1 MTEHKKQSDR
11 PRVLV
16 VDDDMG
22 MRILIRESLEQEGFE
37 IEEAE
42 DGKQAVELFEDF
54 QPDIIL
60 MDVEMPVMDGFSAC
74 EALRKLPEGKH
85 TPILMVT
92 GSDDIESVNRAYE
105 VGATDFCNK
114 PINFGVIGRRVRYI
128 LRASKAFK
136 DLSKS
141 EARLRYL
148 AYYDALTGLPNRE
161 LSLERLDRALHIAKR
176 YSRVLAV
183 LYVDIDRFKRINDT
197 LGHSVG
203 DALLKVVGERLG
215 SSVRSTDSVARA
227 AQEDSIA
234 SVGRLAGDEFTLL
247 LPEIECAADAS
258 IVARR
263 ILSAFEQPL
272 TASGHELFV
281 TPSIGIAV
289 YPSDGQDAGTL
300 LKNADMAMYHSK
312 HEGRNG
318 YHFYTASLMART
330 QEGLSLENKLR
341 RALEREEL
349 FLHYQPKV
357 QVRTGRVVGVEA
369 LLRWQHPELG
379 LISPTKFIPLAEEM
393 GLIVQVGEWVLRTA
407 CRQNKV
413 WQAAGL
419 PPMPVAV
426 NISSHQFR
434 HGNLLKTI
442 PYILNE
448 SCLDASYLELELTE
462 TSIMVD
468 ANSAITTL
476 NELKKMGLKLS
487 VDDFGTGYSSL
498 NYLRQFPIDSLK
510 IDRSFIRDMTKIS
523 EDSAITA
530 AIIAMAHRLNLNVIA
545 EGVETE
551 EQLAFLKDYGCDEIQ
566 GHLFC
571 KPLPFDEATRFLEE
585 NATSNLPVASGI

>member
-1 MTEHKKQSDR
+1 MTEHKKQSQGH
-11 PRVLV
+11 RVLV

-22 MRILIRESLEQEGFE
+22 MRILMRESLEQEGFE

-105 VGATDFCNK
+105 VGATDFCIK

-136 DLSKS
+136 ALSKS

-148 AYYDALTGLPNRE
+148 AYYDALTGLPNRQ

-203 DALLKVVGERLG
+203 DALLKAVGERLE
-215 SSVRSTDSVARA
+215 SCVRTTDSVARTA
-227 AQEDSIA
+227 PEDSIIT
-234 SVGRLAGDEFTLL
+234 VGRLAGDEFTLL

-263 ILSAFEQPL
+263 ILNSFEQPF

-419 PPMPVAV
+419 PPIPVAV

-442 PYILNE
+442 PNILNE
-448 SCLDASYLELELTE
+448 SCLDPSYLELELTE

-468 ANSAITTL
+468 AKSTITTL
-476 NELKKMGLKLS
+476 NELKKMGLKIS

-498 NYLRQFPIDSLK
+498 NYLRQFPIDTLK
-510 IDRSFIRDMTKIS
+510 IDRSFIKDITTIS

-530 AIIAMAHRLNLNVIA
+530 AIIAMAHRLHLNVIA

-571 KPLPFDEATRFLEE
+571 KPMAVDEVTRFLEE
-585 NATSNLPVASGI
+585 NATNNRAVA